1 MTVCKVPL
9 VSTTKD
15 KKYSSAKHELADGL
29 YVITHTST
37 IDKKKLLDAI
47 SKALNLGW
55 SVEIVK

>member
-15 KKYSSAKHELADGL
+15 KKYGSAQHEVADGL

-37 IDKKKLLDAI
+37 IDKKKQLDII

-55 SVEIVK
+55 RIEIVK